1 MEFMQIRDKNDLILF
16 LCLML
21 FLCFIYI
28 IYLLLTKQN
37 DFRELEEELENTTH
51 RLLIKFNNN
60 LEEGIN
66 KFEDDFNIQLKRMLQ
81 SSRNVFASFDNEF
94 NKLNKTQLSFN
105 KKLQELHTINLQL
118 AQEIRVRDAII
129 ERKTKQ
135 IKRLKN
141 DY

>member
-1 MEFMQIRDKNDLILF
+1 MEFMQIRDKNDLILY